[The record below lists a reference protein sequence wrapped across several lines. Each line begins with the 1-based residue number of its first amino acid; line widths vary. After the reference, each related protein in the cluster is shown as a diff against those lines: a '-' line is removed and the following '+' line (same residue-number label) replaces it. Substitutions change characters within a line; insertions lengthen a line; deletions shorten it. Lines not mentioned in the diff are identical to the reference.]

1 MTVVTMAVTYGHVEI
16 GVVICEVLLNEG
28 GVLVVGFVVFT
39 VETNVGELVNVSYL
53 FVYVWCV

>member
-1 MTVVTMAVTYGHVEI
+1 MTVVTMAITYGHVEI
-16 GVVICEVLLNEG
+16 GVVICEVLFNEG